1 MVSAGDLSSIPVLN
15 DELSDIVLFKK
26 IMFVLVYQVCA
37 QTGNLAATKAGNK

>member
-15 DELSDIVLFKK
+15 DELSDIVFKK
-26 IMFVLVYQVCA
+26 IMFVLVSQVCA